1 MDLLTIQVLTF
12 LFQAADPPIGIQDLG
27 TVLRGADAQKG
38 GTRGIP
44 DDRTGRLV
52 LGQGLLGSRD
62 LPLPEGARFLR
73 GERERRA
80 VLIDRA
86 EPGDAVIQ
94 GYAQRIILMDGLHMG
109 VHFPADGVDL
119 VGLDG
124 VFPAGAPPGH
134 FGGPPQLREHGG
146 LLRLVGMQFQAE
158 GAQADGFKATLHH
171 FERRHLLGDEQH
183 PLPPIQG
190 IGDDV
195 GDRLR
200 LAGPGRAVKDE
211 ALAAE
216 CCDDRLKLGGIR
228 ADGQFDVAGGELLVQ
243 IHPRPQIQ
251 VQRCVHLAG
260 RQT

>member
-119 VGLDG
+119 VGLGG
-124 VFPAGAPPGH
+124 VFPAGAPSRY